1 MGFSAYVNANSGT
14 ANLYTAP
21 AGDTA
26 NEFVASN
33 WQVLTYTA
41 STTAPTALA
50 ADGTLWYSSI
60 TDEVDIMIH
69 NGTTWVG
76 YLDSTSPFYDA
87 STAQQT
93 SPAGPIV
100 SATEPLAATGQSD
113 GTALKNGDIWVSTA
127 DLDNYPTIYK

>member
-1 MGFSAYVNANSGT
+1 MLLRTPRAAKFVSKTIAGAAFAEMGFSAYVNANSGT

-60 TDEVDIMIH
+60 TDEVDVMIH

-87 STAQQT
+87 VLHSKQVQQ
-93 SPAGPIV
+93 
-100 SATEPLAATGQSD
+100 
-113 GTALKNGDIWVSTA
+113 
-127 DLDNYPTIYK
+127 DLL